1 MSRGALIT
9 FEGGEGAGK
18 STQIET
24 LKTLLESWGHE
35 VMVVREPGGT
45 ALGEQI
51 RTILLS
57 HEYEKMSP
65 QAELLLYEAA
75 RAQIVSEV
83 IEPALEEGI
92 IVLCDR
98 FYDSTSAYQGYG
110 RALGTSLIDELN
122 RFASGGLTPD
132 ATLIIDLPV
141 EIGLDRAGRKGS
153 LDRLETAGQDF
164 HEAVRAGFLHI
175 AAQDPDR
182 VHLIDGT
189 RPLDEVAADVE
200 RIVTEALARV

>member
-1 MSRGALIT
+1 MSRGVLIT

-153 LDRLETAGQDF
+153 PDRLETAGQDF

-175 AAQDPDR
+175 AAECPDR